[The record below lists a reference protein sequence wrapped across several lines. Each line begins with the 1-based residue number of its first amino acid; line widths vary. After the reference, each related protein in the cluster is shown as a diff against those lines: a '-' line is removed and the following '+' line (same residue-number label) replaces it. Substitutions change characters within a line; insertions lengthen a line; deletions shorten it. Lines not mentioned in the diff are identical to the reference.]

1 MNSREISRI
10 RSGLFSLEKSIM
22 YQPKV
27 MRANGTVYPSR
38 FVAIDASDNNSVL
51 QANAGQRT
59 FGVSSE
65 GGREAPVPSLSTV
78 YAAIAGDDLQVYSMG
93 QTCLLEL
100 GAACLAGYR
109 LKPDSNGKGVPIAGT
124 PAIIEFFGAEALEA
138 GSAGDFVKVL
148 VLGPMSQ
155 SIPSG
160 GTSSSG

>member
-1 MNSREISRI
+1 
-10 RSGLFSLEKSIM
+10 M

-27 MRANGTVYPSR
+27 MRANGTIYPSR

-59 FGVSSE
+59 FGISSE
-65 GGREAPVPSLSTV
+65 GGREAPIPSVTTV
-78 YAAIAGDDLQVYSMG
+78 VSAQAGDDLQVYSMG

-109 LKPDSNGKGVPIAGT
+109 LKPDSNAKGVPISGGSGT
-124 PAIIEFFGAEALEA
+124 LEFFGAEALEA

-155 SIPSG
+155 TTPAG